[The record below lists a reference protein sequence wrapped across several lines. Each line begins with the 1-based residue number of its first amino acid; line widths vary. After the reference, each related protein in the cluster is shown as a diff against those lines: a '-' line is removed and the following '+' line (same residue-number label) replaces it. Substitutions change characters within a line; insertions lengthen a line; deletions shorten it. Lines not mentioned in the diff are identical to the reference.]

1 MHRDLSGNELLP
13 SSNLVTPSSN
23 AGISLASSRL
33 VNTNPSLTVK
43 NNLVSAP
50 HNRNLSDSRYS
61 NINTDGGLTYS
72 ASAVSEVSESNEESI
87 RPARDYV
94 NTERDYINIDE
105 IRIASKEHMWKPAP
119 IVGRDFG
126 MRLHEPEI

>member
-1 MHRDLSGNELLP
+1 
-13 SSNLVTPSSN
+13 VTPSSN

-33 VNTNPSLTVK
+33 VNTNPSITVK

-61 NINTDGGLTYS
+61 NMNTDGGLTYS

-87 RPARDYV
+87 RPARDF
-94 NTERDYINIDE
+94 INIDE
-105 IRIASKEHMWKPAP
+105 VRIASKEHMWKPAP